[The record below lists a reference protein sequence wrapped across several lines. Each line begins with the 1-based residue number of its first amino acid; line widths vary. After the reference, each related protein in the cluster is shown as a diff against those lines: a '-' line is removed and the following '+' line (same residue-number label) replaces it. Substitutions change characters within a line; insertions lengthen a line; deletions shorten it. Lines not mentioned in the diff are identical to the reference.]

1 MDDDDVSTLS
11 LLTPLPLSLTVTGN
25 SFSTHFHNLHF
36 SSSLSLAS
44 SLARSAMASSQPGGR
59 SSSGWSEVPVP
70 LLLLPDA
77 TSVIGQFSYTGE
89 WLLELPEEGPE
100 VDLLWLGLPEMLPAE
115 ANSFPGLRVGLEGTV
130 LPLVG
135 PGMTVSDWLLLG
147 LVTVT
152 LTGLLTG
159 LG

>member
-1 MDDDDVSTLS
+1 MNDDDVSTSS
-11 LLTPLPLSLTVTGN
+11 LLTPLPLSFTVTGN
-25 SFSTHFHNLHF
+25 SFSAPFSF
-36 SSSLSLAS
+36 SSSLASLASLAS

-59 SSSGWSEVPVP
+59 SSSGWSDVPVP
-70 LLLLPDA
+70 LLLLPP
-77 TSVIGQFSYTGE
+77 TSVLGQCSYTGE
-89 WLLELPEEGPE
+89 WPLKLPEAPE
-100 VDLLWLGLPEMLPAE
+100 VDLLRRGLPEMLPE
-115 ANSFPGLRVGLEGTV
+115 ANSFPGLLVGLEGTV